1 MKTKRACKYR
11 LFLCFGGGGG
21 NRTHV
26 RKPLN
31 ATFSGCRV
39 PTVFPGEDADTR
51 APSRGSLLMHDRYK
65 SELSVHVRC

>member
-1 MKTKRACKYR
+1 MQN
-11 LFLCFGGGGG
+11 LSQLLFGGGGG

-39 PTVFPGEDADTR
+39 PTVFPGKDADTR
-51 APSRGSLLMHDRYK
+51 ASSRGSLFMHDRYK